1 MPPLAF
7 GSCRT
12 GRRRSPHD
20 AGAPRSFQTARTPA
34 QYVAQAPTTVAAKP
48 TVRSLNPAMQLV
60 PTTNPEPTTTAGSTN
75 PRSGRKYFDF
85 IVSLL
90 AILTSSAFAPP
101 VRARRQ

>member
-7 GSCRT
+7 GSCGT

-60 PTTNPEPTTTAGSTN
+60 GITNPSPITTVGSTN
-75 PRSGRKYFDF
+75 QSSGRKYFGF
-85 IVSLL
+85 IVGLL
-90 AILTSSAFAPP
+90 AVLTSNASAWP